1 MGSSTTVVVL
11 GVVQRIPR
19 EIYPHRATSRREIRA
34 VHGTSRRRSEVGR
47 TGNPQGLVD
56 VDSASA
62 LAKTVARSRSRLQTV
77 TRMVSGALSGGCG
90 RAFVRGERFG
100 RLKDATRVRFNSHIG
115 EGALCFWYREQQTGW
130 GKRDRAVIVNSGES
144 GDQLVCDRSVA
155 SAHEGSLGIASV
167 LEPAR
172 RSKK

>member
-1 MGSSTTVVVL
+1 
-11 GVVQRIPR
+11 
-19 EIYPHRATSRREIRA
+19 
-34 VHGTSRRRSEVGR
+34 
-47 TGNPQGLVD
+47 
-56 VDSASA
+56 
-62 LAKTVARSRSRLQTV
+62 
-77 TRMVSGALSGGCG
+77 MVSGALSGGCG

-172 RSKK
+172 RSKKWWQRVVCWARRGSAVRCSWASVGTDRLCA